1 MEPITLSLKTNNSYV
16 PLRAEQL
23 AVYIQ
28 SKVLKATDPER
39 NIYYLIYYKDQF
51 LNIVKDK
58 GLSPDCHIKKA
69 FEKGNLI
76 ASPHPLILTLTSPEK
91 PIKRQSFQQLFKSL
105 KKSYTPQ
112 ELALIATYFDS
123 VIEKEKLFKYIQ
135 TLYYQHRRDGKMF
148 AGYRILQILSEQMPE
163 NEWVWKAKN
172 EVASNRYH
180 NLYDTHD
187 ETLFKK
193 DPIYY
198 EKILFSQRSKSDV
211 FHELFS
217 LLESQGRWIDQIA
230 LSTIHLISSPTKED
244 YTAFK
249 QQCELHFNDTGT
261 LSSLEYLYT
270 SIPEFEPLQQD
281 LLTLYLQTDNF
292 VKVMALLHKHSLV
305 LSSSQEKKMMRLLE
319 NFNPGNESI
328 NIHHLNKFL
337 LPLFRTHP
345 ERANTI
351 LYQCIEILIVNE
363 GINGVIEWLHP
374 LEIIPKARPAIQKA
388 KQIKS
393 LINDLDNQDQLG
405 ELYYHFR
412 YLDGALECFSWEME
426 LKENDPSPVQWLAKI
441 YNEKGMAE
449 EAKAYQQLYVS
460 LTADA

>member
-1 MEPITLSLKTNNSYV
+1 MEPITLSLKTNNSYI
-16 PLRAEQL
+16 PLKAEQM
-23 AVYIQ
+23 AVYNQ
-28 SKVLKATDPER
+28 SKVLKAADPEQ

-51 LNIVKDK
+51 LNVVKDR

-69 FEKGNLI
+69 FEKGIVI
-76 ASPHPLILTLTSPEK
+76 APHHPLIPALTSPEK

-105 KKSYTPQ
+105 KKSCTPQ

-123 VIEKEKLFKYIQ
+123 FMEKEKLFKYIQ
-135 TLYYQHRRDGKMF
+135 SLYYQHRRDGKMF
-148 AGYRILQILSEQMPE
+148 AGYRIIQILSVQMPE
-163 NEWVWKAKN
+163 NDWVRKVKN
-172 EVASNRYH
+172 EVASNHYC

-187 ETLFKK
+187 KTLLKK
-193 DPIYY
+193 DPLYY
-198 EKILFSQRSKSDV
+198 EKILFSQRSKRDM

-217 LLESQGRWIDQIA
+217 FLESQGRWIDQIA
-230 LSTIHLISSPTKED
+230 LSTNHLILSPTED
-244 YTAFK
+244 NYSEFK
-249 QQCELHFNDTGT
+249 QLCELHFDDTGI

-270 SIPEFEPLQQD
+270 HIPAFEPLQQD
-281 LLTLYLQTDNF
+281 LLTLYLQMDSP
-292 VKVMALLHKHSLV
+292 VKVMTLLHRHSLV

-319 NFNPGNESI
+319 NFNPKNESMH
-328 NIHHLNKFL
+328 IHHMNKFL
-337 LPLFRTHP
+337 LPLFQTHP
-345 ERANTI
+345 ERANSI
-351 LYQCIEILIVNE
+351 LYQCIEILMVNE
-363 GINGVIEWLHP
+363 GIDGVIEWLNP

-393 LINDLDNQDQLG
+393 LINDLDHQYQLG

-412 YLDGALECFSWEME
+412 NLDGALECFSWEME

-449 EAKAYQQLYVS
+449 EAKAYQQLYIS